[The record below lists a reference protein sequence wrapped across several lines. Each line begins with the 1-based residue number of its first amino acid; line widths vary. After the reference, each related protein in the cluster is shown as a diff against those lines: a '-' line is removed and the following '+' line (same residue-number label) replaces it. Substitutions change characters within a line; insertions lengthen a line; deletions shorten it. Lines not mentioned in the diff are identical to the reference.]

1 MSRVNLLPSDIK
13 KGQELRRRTVLVL
26 VGAAAVIGV
35 IILLWV
41 FQGMRLSGIND
52 DISAQEQTNANLQQE
67 IDGLQ
72 KFEDLQVQAQQQEQL
87 LAAAYTNEVAYSSVL
102 VDVSKV
108 IPPDMYLSSYSSTV
122 DTTAVAS
129 TDPTAPTFVG
139 TMAFAGSTLHFDSLS
154 TWLTR
159 LEGVQGWANPWM
171 SNISQDSSV
180 AGAFT
185 FDTSVDMTQEALTE
199 RGKAGAAVS
208 GG

>member
-26 VGAAAVIGV
+26 VGAAAVIGA
-35 IILLWV
+35 IILFWV
-41 FQGMRLSGIND
+41 VQGARLSSVNE
-52 DISAQEQTNANLQQE
+52 DISAQKQTNATLQQD

-72 KFEDLQVQAQQQEQL
+72 KYEDLQVQAQQQEQL
-87 LAAAYTNEVAYSSVL
+87 LASAYTNEVAYSSVL

-108 IPPDMYLSSYSSTV
+108 IPPDMYLTSYSSTV
-122 DTTAVAS
+122 DTTAVVS
-129 TDPTAPTFVG
+129 TDPTVPTFVG

-159 LEGVQGWANPWM
+159 LESVQGWANPWM
-171 SNISQDSSV
+171 SNISQDSAAV
-180 AGAFT
+180 GAFT
-185 FDTSVDMTQEALTE
+185 FDTSVDMTQDALTE
-199 RGKAGAAVS
+199 RGKLAAVS

>member
-13 KGQELRRRTVLVL
+13 KGQELRRRTAMVAIG
-26 VGAAAVIGV
+26 GAVVIGV
-35 IILLWV
+35 VLLLWV
-41 FQGMRLSGIND
+41 LQGMRLGDVND
-52 DISAQEQTNANLQQE
+52 QIDAQNTTNADLQQQV
-67 IDGLQ
+67 DDLQ

-102 VDVSKV
+102 VDLSKV
-108 IPPDMYLSSYSSTV
+108 IPPDTYLTSYGSTV
-122 DTTAVAS
+122 DTAAVPS

-139 TMAFAGSTLHFDSLS
+139 TMTFAGATLHFDSLS

-159 LEGVQGWANPWM
+159 LEGVQGWANPWT
-171 SNISQDSSV
+171 SNISQEGSV

-185 FDTSVDMTQEALTE
+185 FDSSVDLTQEALTQ
-199 RGKAGAAVS
+199 RGAAGAS

>member
-1 MSRVNLLPSDIK
+1 MSRVNLLPSGIK
-13 KGQELRRRTVLVL
+13 KGQELRRRTGLVL
-26 VGAAAVIGV
+26 VGAAAVIGA
-35 IILLWV
+35 IIVLWL
-41 FQGMRLSGIND
+41 FQGTRLNGVND
-52 DISAQEQTNANLQQE
+52 DITAQNQSNANLQQE

-72 KFEDLQVQAQQQEQL
+72 KYEDLQVQAQQQQQL
-87 LAAAYTNEVAYSSVL
+87 LAAAYTNEVAYSSIL

-108 IPPDMYLSSYSSTV
+108 IPPDMYLTSYASTV

-139 TMAFAGSTLHFDSLS
+139 TMAFGGSTLHFDSLS

-171 SNISQDSSV
+171 SNISQDAAV
-180 AGAFT
+180 TGAYT
-185 FDTSVDMTQEALTE
+185 FDTTVDMTQDALTE
-199 RGKAGAAVS
+199 RGRAGSAAV